1 MQKFEK
7 FMEKYFV
14 PLANKLNSNKIV
26 AAIRDAFI
34 LNFPLI
40 MTASVILLLNF
51 VVFGA
56 DLPISLGYYEAT
68 KPIAEFFTS
77 VGWPILQGTVDIMA
91 ISIAFLVGRNI
102 AIQHN
107 SDDLMG
113 GLVGLASIF
122 IVSVKVDGMYDP
134 KWDQARR
141 RHRPR

>member
-51 VVFGA
+51 VVFCLYL
-56 DLPISLGYYEAT
+56 LPGSKLDILKGKCTDPLFFLISRLT
-68 KPIAEFFTS
+68 
-77 VGWPILQGTVDIMA
+77 
-91 ISIAFLVGRNI
+91 
-102 AIQHN
+102 
-107 SDDLMG
+107 
-113 GLVGLASIF
+113 
-122 IVSVKVDGMYDP
+122 
-134 KWDQARR
+134 
-141 RHRPR
+141 

>member
-56 DLPISLGYYEAT
+56 NVY
-68 KPIAEFFTS
+68 KCR
-77 VGWPILQGTVDIMA
+77 A
-91 ISIAFLVGRNI
+91 I
-102 AIQHN
+102 
-107 SDDLMG
+107 
-113 GLVGLASIF
+113 
-122 IVSVKVDGMYDP
+122 
-134 KWDQARR
+134 
-141 RHRPR
+141 